1 MPLRSHYHLTV
12 DKRLWYFAPTPKL
25 PSANSFIRK
34 TLYDMAGLTNMYNHN
49 TTMNLFFRKVLQ
61 VVLIGFVLIV
71 LLLVGW
77 LGYVFYLTIQNDR
90 ACGGQI
96 TMIKESNYTQNDEE
110 LQRVLDNYSAKKA
123 GVGLQATVI
132 FPDGT
137 VWSGVSG
144 YANHEKKCPLT
155 LDHHLYIGSITKLYT
170 ATLVMEQVENG
181 TIALDDPLSKWI
193 DLPYAK
199 KITVGMLLNHTS
211 GIPSYTEDPWFLVQW
226 FGFPRKQWQPD
237 ELMAV
242 IRNKELKFEPG
253 SRHEYSNSNYLLLG
267 VILENVT
274 GKPYGVLL
282 RELTVNRLGL
292 EDTYYLNYSKNI
304 LIANGYDE
312 TLLHLGRRN
321 LAGFC
326 RSMET
331 GAFSAGGILSTSE
344 DVAFFVHSLFT
355 GRIIDS
361 STLAQMKAFVDAPD
375 KDVPLQRGY
384 GLGIRNL
391 VIGGENII
399 GHTGTIPGYSG
410 IAMHNEGKHYTIV
423 ILSDLSV
430 IEQTQLFEEV
440 QHIVVD
446 RLQMRKQQIL

>member
-1 MPLRSHYHLTV
+1 M
-12 DKRLWYFAPTPKL
+12 K
-25 PSANSFIRK
+25 
-34 TLYDMAGLTNMYNHN
+34 
-49 TTMNLFFRKVLQ
+49 LFFRKVLR
-61 VVLIGFVLIV
+61 VVVIGFVL
-71 LLLVGW
+71 LALFLVG
-77 LGYVFYLTIQNDR
+77 YCYYLTTQEDE
-90 ACGGQI
+90 ACGEPI
-96 TMIKESNYTQNDEE
+96 IMIKKSNHTENDEE

-144 YANHEKKCPLT
+144 YASHEKKCPLT
-155 LDHHLYIGSITKLYT
+155 LDHHLYIGSMTKLFT

-193 DLPYAK
+193 DLPYAEE
-199 KITVGMLLNHTS
+199 ITVGMLLNHTS
-211 GIPSYTEDPWFLVQW
+211 GIPSYTEDLWFLVRW
-226 FGFPRKQWQPD
+226 FGFPGKQWQPD
-237 ELMAV
+237 ELVAV
-242 IRNKELKFEPG
+242 IRNKGLKFEPG

-292 EDTYYLNYSKNI
+292 ENTYYHNHSKNI

-321 LAGFC
+321 LAGFR
-326 RSMET
+326 RSLET

-344 DVAFFVHSLFT
+344 DVAIFVHSLFT
-355 GRIIDS
+355 GRILDG
-361 STLAQMKAFVDAPD
+361 STLAQMKAFIKAPD
-375 KDVPLQRGY
+375 EDMPSQIGY

-391 VIGGENII
+391 IIGGENLI

-410 IAMHNEGKHYTIV
+410 IAMHNEEKHYTIV

-440 QHIVVD
+440 QNIVTD
-446 RLQMRKQQIL
+446 RLQMRG

>member
-1 MPLRSHYHLTV
+1 M
-12 DKRLWYFAPTPKL
+12 K
-25 PSANSFIRK
+25 
-34 TLYDMAGLTNMYNHN
+34 
-49 TTMNLFFRKVLQ
+49 LFFRKVLR
-61 VVLIGFVLIV
+61 VVVIGFVL
-71 LLLVGW
+71 LALFLVSW
-77 LGYVFYLTIQNDR
+77 LGYYLTTQEDG
-90 ACGGQI
+90 ACGEPI
-96 TMIKESNYTQNDEE
+96 IMIRKSNHTENDEE

-144 YANHEKKCPLT
+144 YASHEKKCPLT

-193 DLPYAK
+193 DLPYAEE
-199 KITVGMLLNHTS
+199 ITVGMLLNHTS
-211 GIPSYTEDPWFLVQW
+211 GIPSYTEDLWFLVRY
-226 FGFPRKQWQPD
+226 FGFPGKQWQPD
-237 ELMAV
+237 ELVAV
-242 IRNKELKFEPG
+242 IRNKGLKFEPG

-267 VILENVT
+267 VILEKTT
-274 GKPYGVLL
+274 GKSYGTLL
-282 RELTVNRLGL
+282 QELANKLGL
-292 EDTYYLNYSKNI
+292 ENTYYLNYSKNI
-304 LIANGYDE
+304 LITNGYDE

-321 LAGFC
+321 LAGFR
-326 RSMET
+326 RSLET

-344 DVAFFVHSLFT
+344 DVAIFVHSLFT
-355 GRIIDS
+355 GRILDG
-361 STLAQMKAFVDAPD
+361 STLAQMKTFIKAPD
-375 KDVPLQRGY
+375 EDMPSQIGY

-391 VIGGENII
+391 IIGGENLI

-410 IAMHNEGKHYTIV
+410 IAMHNEEKHYTIV

-440 QHIVVD
+440 QNIVID
-446 RLQMRKQQIL
+446 SQMRG